1 MLSVHRQLRDA
12 GSVLGRRA
20 RIASDEHRRNAIPK
34 NRDRGMARYP
44 PLIGAGFLY
53 GGLAAAYHRH
63 RRRPESRA
71 DQKHRTEF
79 APLLVQQFGR
89 DRNSRSSRLGNPE
102 DTAARPGALVNPH
115 GELLSFL

>member
-1 MLSVHRQLRDA
+1 MRALNLVYDGSRDPRT
-12 GSVLGRRA
+12 G
-20 RIASDEHRRNAIPK
+20 H
-34 NRDRGMARYP
+34 
-44 PLIGAGFLY
+44 LIFPGAGFLY

-63 RRRPESRA
+63 RPRPESRA

-115 GELLSFL
+115 GELLSFYRPEPAEPF